1 MRAVPER
8 LRVLVAGW
16 LNSPHVAAWA
26 EAVIAAGHEVELAGR
41 VVPQWPELD
50 LPVPSHRL
58 PAHLPPPLRGL
69 HMSRE
74 LARVAAAYEPDL
86 VHAHYLP
93 EYGWMAARERLE
105 PLVCSAWGSDVLGA
119 GRIARL
125 RSRKALEASAIV
137 LVDSAHLARE
147 VRTLAGRD
155 VRVEIVRW
163 GLDLDR
169 FVPGDA
175 SKAREALGLDGDGPL
190 VAGVRGLRPVYN
202 PELLL
207 EAFALVRR
215 HRSDARLLL
224 KHPLDSTPPF
234 VGEAIERL
242 ALTGAVT
249 VLGNLP
255 AEKLPDVYRAADVV
269 VSIPSSDSSPR
280 SVWEALACG
289 RPVVVSDLPWAR
301 DELEPEGRAL
311 LTPLRADAVAE
322 AIGRVLDDESLA
334 RRLAQ
339 EGRSLAVAELE
350 PAASAARID
359 AIYRS
364 VVQAPR

>member
-1 MRAVPER
+1 VPER

-26 EAVIAAGHEVELAGR
+26 EAVIAAGHDAELAGR
-41 VVPQWPELD
+41 IVPHWPELD

-74 LARVAAAYEPDL
+74 LARVAAEYRPDV

-93 EYGWMAARERLE
+93 EYGWMAARERLA

-119 GRIARL
+119 GRVARV
-125 RSRKALEASAIV
+125 RSRQAIEAAALV

-147 VRTLAGRD
+147 VHALAGRE

-163 GLDLDR
+163 GLDLER
-169 FVPGDA
+169 FAPGDSSA
-175 SKAREALGLDGDGPL
+175 ARGVLGLDGDGPL

-215 HRSDARLLL
+215 HRPKARLLL
-224 KHPLDSTPPF
+224 KHPLDSTPAF

-242 ALTGAVT
+242 GLTNAVT

-255 AEKLPDVYRAADVV
+255 PERLPDVYRAADVV

-301 DELEPEGRAL
+301 DEMEPGSRAL
-311 LTPLRADAVAE
+311 LVPLSADAVAE
-322 AIGRVLDDESLA
+322 AIGRVLDDDALA

-339 EGRSLAVAELE
+339 DGRSLAVAELE

-359 AIYRS
+359 ALYRS
-364 VVQAPR
+364 VVQAAR